1 MRRDRQWMSKRMH
14 SHSIAWR
21 KRVIDKAIII
31 LGVLIALM
39 ELIRFVLQ
47 FLNG

>member
-21 KRVIDKAIII
+21 KRVIDKAIIV
-31 LGVLIALM
+31 LGVLIALL
-39 ELIRFVLQ
+39 ELIRFLLQ
-47 FLNG
+47 LLN